1 MLYSPTAQIKVVDY
15 SLVEAHLNT
24 GRFCW
29 MDIIARR
36 WALLVQ
42 ETLYA
47 ELRVMCEVEAKP
59 VIWIRFEDLL
69 REVQE
74 MPIFI
79 FDINRQGKG
88 LFLFEKGFVRFIT
101 SPRDKEGSHSNVHLE
116 ELMKNHQKRLL
127 SLVRPMMQD
136 FEKSWLKIGSF
147 QLELKRITTHPKRAQ
162 VMLPFERCLLVR
174 VQLRVGEIN
183 TELTLCLPF
192 SELQSQ
198 LTVMEDKRVLAPESL
213 EHYHER
219 LEQTLLRRL
228 CETEHTVTAELGSV
242 DLRKSGGR
250 LQEGDVL
257 PVDTNGKVT
266 LSINGEASF
275 QGPLGASAGKY
286 SVQVSNRIP
295 RKKPSAV
302 KQDQEFETMQWSS
315 AS

>member
-1 MLYSPTAQIKVVDY
+1 MLYSPTAQIKVVEH

-24 GRFCW
+24 GRFRW

-36 WALLVQ
+36 WSLLMQ
-42 ETLYA
+42 DTLYS

-79 FDINRQGKG
+79 FEINQQGKG
-88 LFLFEKGFVRFIT
+88 LFLFEKEFVRFTT
-101 SPRDKEGSHSNVHLE
+101 SPRDADKTQANVHLE

-127 SLVRPMMQD
+127 SLVRPMMHD
-136 FEKSWLKIGSF
+136 FEQSWMKIGDF

-162 VMLPFERCLLVR
+162 VMLPFERCLLMR
-174 VQLRVGEIN
+174 ILLRVGEIK

-192 SELQSQ
+192 SELQSV
-198 LTVMEDKRVLAPESL
+198 LNVVENKRVLAPESL
-213 EHYHER
+213 DHYHER
-219 LEQTLLRRL
+219 LEQTLLRKL
-228 CETEHTVTAELGSV
+228 CEAEHTVTAELGSV
-242 DLRKSGGR
+242 NLQNSRGR
-250 LQEGDVL
+250 LQEGQVL
-257 PVDTNGKVT
+257 PLDSDGKVT
-266 LSINGEASF
+266 LVINGEASF
-275 QGPLGASAGKY
+275 RGPLGASGGKY
-286 SVQVSNRIP
+286 SVQVSNRIE

-302 KQDQEFETMQWSS
+302 KQNLDFETVEWSA